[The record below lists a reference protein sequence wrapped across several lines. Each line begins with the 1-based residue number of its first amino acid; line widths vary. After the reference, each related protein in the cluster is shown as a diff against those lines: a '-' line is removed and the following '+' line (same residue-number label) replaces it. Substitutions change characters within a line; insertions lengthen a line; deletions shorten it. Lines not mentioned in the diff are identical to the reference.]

1 MNIFLKKRLK
11 FLENSD
17 IISACRYGVGVLY
30 PFAGKNMKG
39 GLDNDGGQMRQS
51 YRFGSVRQEHSALF
65 AVCQVISHKN
75 NRKFTAGDGASCA
88 LPLAFL
94 YLGAVMPYGN
104 AKAAVK

>member
-1 MNIFLKKRLK
+1 M
-11 FLENSD
+11 
-17 IISACRYGVGVLY
+17 A
-30 PFAGKNMKG
+30 AGRCDDLIG
-39 GLDNDGGQMRQS
+39 SVRFGSVRFGS
-51 YRFGSVRQEHSALF
+51 VRFGSVRQEHSALF